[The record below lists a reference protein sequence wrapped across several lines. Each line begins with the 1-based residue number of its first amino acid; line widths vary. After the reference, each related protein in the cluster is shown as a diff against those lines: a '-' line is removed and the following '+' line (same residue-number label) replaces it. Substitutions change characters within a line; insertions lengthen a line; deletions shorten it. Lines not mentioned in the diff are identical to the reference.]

1 LSFALVSFYAI
12 LMVKEKHAMP
22 YAAAIEA
29 LAKEIGSDRAALA
42 EKERVLRGLKAI
54 QAQKQTP
61 GGAVVIDSRTPQ
73 LPLVAPMPVAKT
85 LLEATREVITALRGQ
100 EFSVPT
106 VQELLPTVGF
116 QLGGKYPRARLSTT
130 LETLSKGGEIERT
143 YTGKGNVPHRYKAK
157 EGGPLA

>member
-1 LSFALVSFYAI
+1 
-12 LMVKEKHAMP
+12 MP

-29 LAKEIGSDRAALA
+29 LTREIESDRAALT

-54 QAQKQTP
+54 QAQKQTRLSA
-61 GGAVVIDSRTPQ
+61 GVMDSAAPQ
-73 LPLVAPMPVAKT
+73 LPLVAPTPVGKT
-85 LLEATREVITALRGQ
+85 LLEATREVIEVLRGQ

-106 VQELLPTVGF
+106 IQELLPSVGF

-130 LETLSKGGEIERT
+130 LETLAKAGEIERT

-157 EGGPLA
+157 EGGDLA